1 MKLFEKFKFPVTILR
16 LYLSYG
22 PRQDINRFLPIIIN
36 GCINNLKFPCS
47 AGSQYRDFIHVKDVV
62 RAIFK
67 SLTNQKA
74 RGEIFNVGSGK
85 PRKLK
90 SIILLIKR
98 MSKGGKPE
106 FGKIKLRKDE
116 IKILFPNIQ
125 KIKKLNWKPTI
136 SFNQGIKSTI
146 KDFYERKFYG

>member
-1 MKLFEKFKFPVTILR
+1 
-16 LYLSYG
+16 
-22 PRQDINRFLPIIIN
+22 
-36 GCINNLKFPCS
+36 
-47 AGSQYRDFIHVKDVV
+47 
-62 RAIFK
+62 
-67 SLTNQKA
+67 
-74 RGEIFNVGSGK
+74 
-85 PRKLK
+85 
-90 SIILLIKR
+90 

-125 KIKKLNWKPTI
+125 KIKKKLNWKPTI